1 MEENILLATSQDI
14 IGKTALHHA
23 IATRRTKSVIILLDA
38 GADPTFFNHRI
49 LAPIHDAAGFGFL
62 P

>member
-1 MEENILLATSQDI
+1 MFVASQDS

-23 IATRRTKSVIILLDA
+23 ITTHRTKSVIILLDA
-38 GADPTFFNHRI
+38 GADPTFFSHR
-49 LAPIHDAAGFGFL
+49 LFTPIHDAAGFGFL

>member
-1 MEENILLATSQDI
+1 MLVTSQDFV
-14 IGKTALHHA
+14 GKTALHHA
-23 IATRRTKSVIILLDA
+23 ITTRRTKSVIILLDA
-38 GADPTFFNHRI
+38 GADPTVFNHRL